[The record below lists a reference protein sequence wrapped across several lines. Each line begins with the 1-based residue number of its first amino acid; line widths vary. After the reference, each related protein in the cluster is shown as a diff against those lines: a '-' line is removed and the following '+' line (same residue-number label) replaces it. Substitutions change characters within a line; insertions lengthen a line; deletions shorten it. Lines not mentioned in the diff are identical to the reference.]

1 MNNKKHS
8 DAAFAFGNMKN
19 TVRLCPPQP
28 VSGRRMIEVTDENG
42 EIKIML
48 PFKQTI
54 LNTAAAAAAT
64 ITAVLACGTVI
75 FKLATA
81 LIKARRTKK

>member
-8 DAAFAFGNMKN
+8 GTAFAFGNMKN

-28 VSGRRMIEVTDENG
+28 LSGRRMIEVTDENG
-42 EIKIML
+42 EIKLML
-48 PFKQTI
+48 PFKQTV
-54 LNTAAAAAAT
+54 LNIAAT
-64 ITAVLACGTVI
+64 ITAVFACGAVI

-81 LIKARRTKK
+81 LIKARRSKK